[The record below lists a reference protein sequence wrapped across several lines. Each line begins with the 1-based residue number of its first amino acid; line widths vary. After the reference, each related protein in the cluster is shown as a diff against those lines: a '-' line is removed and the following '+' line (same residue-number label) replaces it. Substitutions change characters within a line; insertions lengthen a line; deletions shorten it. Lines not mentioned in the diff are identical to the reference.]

1 MIKYAELEKRFP
13 KLLKDLEPY
22 DHFPIDTSTKYV
34 RILDEIERT
43 WSTPDC
49 SEHLRN
55 LIFSDR
61 TNRQG
66 FPRAVLHEIL
76 FLRELDQFIYGAEQ
90 AKKAAA
96 ILAFPNETIKPTPP
110 VGFRLAQTKPQTI
123 GAGLPPTASDISSDA
138 DAKVSWP
145 IASSA
150 EELLKRIQGK
160 AKLDSAAAT
169 EKRRLGEIL
178 LQFSVITEDD
188 LKYALTLQSES
199 SPRAM
204 LGKVLSN
211 AKLATVTN
219 VIKALCLQ
227 QQILLTDPAAIISS
241 PELLKLIPLHEA
253 IEKCVA
259 PLLIFDRTIYLAVPN
274 PFIFQ
279 WTDYFKFLTGKRI
292 QLVQADRERIL
303 RSIESMSQ
311 SEEESPKNRHLV
323 SDKDGNEEGEESNDE
338 GAVDAEASED
348 DDGGS
353 EGFYS
358 SLDLPDE
365 TVDQSDSSVIG
376 LVNRILNDAARLGA
390 SDVHI
395 EIFPRAKN
403 GQVRLRRDGIMEPYS
418 EIPGSYYPAIV
429 SRIKIMAGIDISER
443 RRPQDGRISFATS
456 NRKRLEL
463 RVATLPTVA
472 GVEAVVI
479 RLLSQAGPL
488 PLGEIGLASDLL
500 LDFKSHLSNPHGL
513 VLVCGPTG
521 SGKTTTLHSALKF
534 LNTPHRK
541 IWTAEDPVEITQ
553 RNVNQVQ
560 INHKI
565 GLGFAQVLRSFL
577 RADPDVIM
585 IGEMR
590 DAETAQIAVESAM
603 TGHLVLSTLHTNSAA
618 ETVAR
623 VLDMG
628 IDQFNFSDA
637 LQAVLAQRLVR
648 RVCKECSE
656 IVEPTGDELNALAEE
671 FYFSG
676 SHKKPTAAQRDQIIG
691 RWREQFATAGKL
703 QLARPHGCEK
713 CMGTGY
719 HGRVGVHELLS
730 ANDPE
735 MRQLVRARASA
746 EILQAKALA
755 RGMRTLKQDGIDK
768 ILQGLTT
775 IQEVRA
781 VCV

>member
-1 MIKYAELEKRFP
+1 MIKYSELEKRFP

-61 TNRQG
+61 TSRQG

-96 ILAFPNETIKPTPP
+96 ILAFPNEAIKPTPP
-110 VGFRLAQTKPQTI
+110 AGFRLAQTKSEAI
-123 GAGLPPTASDISSDA
+123 GADPLPTASEASSDA
-138 DAKVSWP
+138 DAKIPWP

-169 EKRRLGEIL
+169 QRRRLGEIL

-188 LKYALTLQSES
+188 LKYALTLQGES

-211 AKLATVTN
+211 AKLATVAN

-227 QQILLTDPAAIISS
+227 QHILLTDPAAIISS

-253 IEKCVA
+253 TEKCVA
-259 PLLIFDRTIYLAVPN
+259 PLLMFDRTIYLAVPN

-311 SEEESPKNRHLV
+311 SEEELPKNRHLIL
-323 SDKDGNEEGEESNDE
+323 SKDADEDGEESKDE
-338 GAVDAEASED
+338 SSADTEPADD
-348 DDGGS
+348 DDGG

-358 SLDLPDE
+358 SLELPDE
-365 TVDQSDSSVIG
+365 AVDQSDSSVIG

-418 EIPGSYYPAIV
+418 EIPGGYYPAIV

-500 LDFKSHLSNPHGL
+500 LEFKSHLSNPHGL

-553 RNVNQVQ
+553 RNINQVQ

-590 DAETAQIAVESAM
+590 DTETAQIAVESAM

-637 LQAVLAQRLVR
+637 LLSVLAQRLVR
-648 RVCKECSE
+648 RVCKDCCEML
-656 IVEPTGDELNALAEE
+656 EPTGEELNALAEE

-676 SHKKPTAAQRDQIIG
+676 LHKKPTAAQRDQVIG
-691 RWREQFATAGKL
+691 RWREKFAAAGKL

-719 HGRVGVHELLS
+719 HGRVGVHELLG

-735 MRQLVRARASA
+735 MRQLVRSRASA
-746 EILQAKALA
+746 ETLQAKALA

-775 IQEVRA
+775 LQEVRA